1 MIDEQRRRLLGAAIA
16 TTGALALGGNS
27 EVRAAAASKQT
38 GAGASV
44 MNLIR
49 PKLDKVRFGFIGVGM
64 RGHELMRLL
73 LAVEGVEVKALCD
86 IHGPTLDKAAQHVFE
101 KTGAKPATYTG
112 RNDAYKAL
120 VERNDI
126 DAVVIA
132 TPWEW
137 HVTMALDAMN
147 AGKDTFVEVPAALT
161 VEDSWKL
168 VEASEKRQLNCMMLE
183 NCCYGR
189 SELMALNMVRDGL
202 FGELSHAEC
211 AYIHNLWEL
220 LSTTLEA
227 GVGEGMWRPQW
238 YAHRRANVYPTHG
251 LGPVAQYLDI
261 NRGDKFDFLVSM
273 GTFPS
278 RKKHYS
284 KDKLP
289 RDAALKQLREVIKDT
304 NSSLI
309 QTARGRTILVQ
320 HDIGTPRPYSRIN
333 MIQGDKGIFYGY
345 PDRLALESEHGG
357 HEWIGD
363 LQPYM
368 DKYDSELWRQL
379 DKTTK
384 EMGGGHGGMDLVML
398 WRIVYCLRNGLPLDQ
413 NVYDAAAWS
422 VVFDI
427 SEQSMRDRSRPR
439 DFPDFTRGGWKT
451 ASPLQIKL

>member
-16 TTGALALGGNS
+16 ATGALALGAGP
-27 EVRAAAASKQT
+27 EARAAAADNKRS
-38 GAGASV
+38 AGASV
-44 MNLIR
+44 MNLVR

-73 LAVEGVEVKALCD
+73 MAVEGVEVKALCD
-86 IHGPTLDKAAQHVFE
+86 IHGPTLDNAVKHVFE
-101 KTGAKPATYTG
+101 KTGVKPTTYAG
-112 RNDAYKAL
+112 RDDAYKAL
-120 VERNDI
+120 VERKDL
-126 DAVVIA
+126 DAIVIA
-132 TPWEW
+132 TPWQW
-137 HVTMALDAMN
+137 HVPMALDAMN

-161 VEDSWKL
+161 VDDCWKL
-168 VEASEKRQLNCMMLE
+168 VETSEKRQVNCMMLE

-202 FGELSHAEC
+202 FGEISHAEG

-220 LSTTLEA
+220 LSTTME
-227 GVGEGMWRPQW
+227 VGEGTWRPQW

-251 LGPVAQYLDI
+251 LGPVAQYMDI
-261 NRGDKFDFLVSM
+261 NRGDRFDFLVSM
-273 GTFPS
+273 GTFPQAN
-278 RKKHYS
+278 KQYT

-289 RDAALKQLREVIKDT
+289 PAAARKQLREVIKDT

-309 QTARGRTILVQ
+309 QTVRGRTILLQ

-333 MIQGDKGIFYGY
+333 LVQGDKGIFYGY

-357 HEWIGD
+357 HEWIEN
-363 LQPYM
+363 LQPYI
-368 DKYDSELWRQL
+368 DKYDSELWKHL
-379 DKTTK
+379 EKTTL

-398 WRIVYCLRNGLPLDQ
+398 WRIVYCLRNGVPLDQ

-422 VVFDI
+422 VIFDI

-439 DFPDFTRGGWKT
+439 DFPDFTRDAWKT
-451 ASPLQIKL
+451 APPVQIKL